1 MIIQETPYKVAI
13 YSKDLN
19 IHYLSIPYFLFES
32 LKYVGAYNTVTETD
46 KQEFKDYLLSIH
58 HSMIMNYC
66 LFNVEY
72 KGLTYTLFYE
82 HRFTRSIMGDFS
94 ATYESVIKCNDE
106 SFLSLLVETMKS
118 TSIGLEY
125 KMIKDIQHEHF

>member
-19 IHYLSIPYFLFES
+19 IHYLNMPYFLFES
-32 LKYVGAYNTVTETD
+32 LKYIGAYNTVTATD

-72 KGLTYTLFYE
+72 KGMTYTLFYE

>member
-1 MIIQETPYKVAI
+1 MIIQETPHKVAI

-19 IHYLSIPYFLFES
+19 IHYLNMPYFLFES
-32 LKYVGAYNTVTETD
+32 LKYIGAYNTVAATD
-46 KQEFKDYLLSIH
+46 KQEFKDCLLSIH

-94 ATYESVIKCNDE
+94 AIYESVIKCNDDG
-106 SFLSLLVETMKS
+106 FLSLLVETMKS